1 MSEPASSPRPRIDR
15 WLDAAEVL
23 LWLALLGFGGAVALV
38 VFGDA
43 HPVGPGAAPSGVI
56 EAEQL
61 RVSDRSRAFTF
72 WLQPTDSFTGG
83 RWSGDAQMLAA
94 NTRKGDWIELALP
107 DRTPG
112 ERRLEVFLTRA
123 ADYGVVRIQ
132 LNRRVLGKPID
143 LFSDVGVL
151 PTGAI
156 DLGVAT
162 LGTQDRLRIEVVD
175 TNARSASPHF
185 QFGIDGIRLSAP

>member
-1 MSEPASSPRPRIDR
+1 VSDPTAPRRRRLDR
-15 WLDAAEVL
+15 LLDAAEVL
-23 LWLALLGFGGAVALV
+23 LWLALLGFGAAVALTA
-38 VFGDA
+38 FRGA
-43 HPVGPGAAPSGVI
+43 PLGPAAAPSGVI

-61 RVSDRSRAFTF
+61 EVSGRSRSFTF
-72 WLQPTDSFTGG
+72 WLQPTSSFTGG

-94 NTRKGDWIELALP
+94 DTRKGDWIELALP

-112 ERRLEVFLTRA
+112 ERRIEVFLTRA

-132 LNRRVLGKPID
+132 LNRRVLGDPID
-143 LFSDVGVL
+143 LFSEAGVM

-162 LGTQDRLRIEVVD
+162 LGTGDRLRIEVVG
-175 TNARSASPHF
+175 THERSAPPHF
-185 QFGIDGIRLSAP
+185 QFGIDGVRLSAP